1 MKPVLSGDV
10 LDATSGD
17 NSSRSQTSGSTGT
30 QNWPRPPSIKLTVS
44 GVALSAAQTKS
55 PSFSRSS
62 ASTTTTTAP
71 RAIAST
77 AAGTLENE
85 SETRG
90 WSGFMI
96 VGCPRTYLS
105 VL

>member
-1 MKPVLSGDV
+1 MNPVLSGEV
-10 LDATSGD
+10 FDATNGD
-17 NSSRSQTSGSTGT
+17 NSSRSQTSGNTGT
-30 QNWPRPPSIKLTVS
+30 QNWPRPRSIKFTVS
-44 GVALSAAQTKS
+44 GVALSAAQMKS

-71 RAIAST
+71 RAIASI

-85 SETRG
+85 SETG
-90 WSGFMI
+90 AWSGFML
-96 VGCPRTYLS
+96 VRCPRRELP